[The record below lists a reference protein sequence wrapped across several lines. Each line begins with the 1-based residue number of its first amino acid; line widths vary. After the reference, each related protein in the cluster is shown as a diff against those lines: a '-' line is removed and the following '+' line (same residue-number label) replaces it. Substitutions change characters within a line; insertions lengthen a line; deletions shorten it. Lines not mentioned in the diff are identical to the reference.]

1 MEGLIVK
8 DIRGGKDAINSAER
22 WENTVAKIS
31 AELKDLALLE
41 RGCAGR

>member
-8 DIRGGKDAINSAER
+8 DIRGGKDAIDRAQP
-22 WENTVAKIS
+22 WENKVPRFS
-31 AELKDLALLE
+31 AELKDLTLLE